1 MNQGNEEPFIDL
13 LTIWV
18 QFKSGIHV
26 KHNPDFFEFV
36 QNSIP
41 LLLNRLDPSADRS
54 RVSLLSLLHSLWIHT
69 EKQGNSNVMTQNRL
83 MRNFSSCLQTSK
95 PSLFF
100 VPRAFSLSFCRFSS
114 SSSWF
119 RR

>member
-1 MNQGNEEPFIDL
+1 M
-13 LTIWV
+13 

-36 QNSIP
+36 QNAIP

-54 RVSLLSLLHSLWIHT
+54 RVSLISLLHSLWIHT

-83 MRNFSSCLQTSK
+83 MRNFTSCLQSSK

-100 VPRAFSLSFCRFSS
+100 VPRAFF
-114 SSSWF
+114 
-119 RR
+119 